1 MFPIYLETDPG
12 TLLERALKREKKQ
25 TPPRYAELCRRF
37 LADEADF
44 SEERITAAGIGRRYR
59 NEALDDCLAEIVK
72 DMIHYV

>member
-1 MFPIYLETDPG
+1 MNDIYSPNAVKERENYIIDHIGLPASV
-12 TLLERALKREKKQ
+12 LMERAGL
-25 TPPRYAELCRRF
+25 F